1 MFEKALSKNAKKSLA
16 LLGKI
21 EFFRKAYLAGGTAI
35 ALQLGH
41 RESKDFDFFTK
52 EKFDARNLA
61 TELKRRLPNFKLEKI
76 AWGTIMGDV
85 GKIRFTIFYYNY
97 PLLFKPKSFLGINI
111 ADLRDIAAMKIAS
124 ISDRGWKRD
133 FIDLYFLIK
142 NRIVTLRECLNLY
155 SQKFKKL
162 QQNKAHILKS
172 LIYFEDAE
180 KEKMPKMFK
189 PIAWLEIKEFLEQK
203 VKSLGKKMI
212 KQQK

>member
-1 MFEKALSKNAKKSLA
+1 MFKETLSKNAKKSLA

-21 EFFRKAYLAGGTAI
+21 EFFRRTYLAGGTAI

-52 EKFDARNLA
+52 EKFNARNLA
-61 TELKRRLPNFKLEKI
+61 NELKRRLPNFKLEKVT
-76 AWGTIMGDV
+76 WGTIMGYI

-97 PLLFKPKSFLGINI
+97 PLLFKSRSFLGINI

-142 NRIVTLRECLNLY
+142 NRIVTLEDCLNLY
-155 SQKFKKL
+155 DEKFKEL

-180 KEKMPKMFK
+180 KEKMPKMFQSVT
-189 PIAWLEIKEFLEQK
+189 WLEIKRFFEQE
-203 VKSLGKKMI
+203 VKNLGKKII
-212 KQQK
+212 KQ

>member
-1 MFEKALSKNAKKSLA
+1 MFEETLSKNAKKSLA

-21 EFFRKAYLAGGTAI
+21 EFFKKAYLAGGTAI

-52 EKFDARNLA
+52 KKFNAK
-61 TELKRRLPNFKLEKI
+61 ELVKQLKSQLPNFKLEKV
-76 AWGTIMGDV
+76 AWGTIIGYI
-85 GKIRFTIFYYNY
+85 GKISFTIFYYNY

-111 ADLRDIAAMKIAS
+111 ADLRDIAAMKIAA
-124 ISDRGWKRD
+124 ISDRGLKRD

-142 NRIVTLRECLNLY
+142 NRIVTLEDCLNLY
-155 SQKFKKL
+155 DQKFKEL
-162 QQNKAHILKS
+162 QQNKAHIFKS

-180 KEKMPKMFK
+180 KEKTPKIFQ
-189 PIAWLEIKEFLEQK
+189 PVTWLEIKKFIEQE
-203 VKSLGKKMI
+203 VKNLGKKII